1 LREIQIEPEFQRIL
15 LLVLLSR
22 NLELW
27 LLHRRL
33 LLLLLLPNL
42 IVGGLVV
49 GVVVVDF
56 YRV

>member
-56 YRV
+56 YRI